1 MAKTTLL
8 IARHGNTFTPEQ
20 TPTRVGARTDL
31 SLVPSGQE
39 QARFLGRYL
48 SQENLIPDVI
58 FTSHLKRT
66 YEMAE
71 TACTEMGK
79 DIPAKRTEI
88 FNEIDYGPDE
98 NKTEEKVIA
107 RLGEQPLKDWDEK
120 AIVPDGWL
128 VDPDAI
134 IQGWKDFAAKIENDY
149 TGKTVL
155 VITSNGIARFAPH
168 LTGDFESFRAS
179 QNIKISTGAL
189 CILEKEDT
197 DSVWTITN
205 WNIKPKKVL
214 EETSAA

>member
-39 QARFLGRYL
+39 QARYLGRYL
-48 SQENLIPDVI
+48 EQHNLVPNVI

-71 TACTEMGK
+71 IACAEMERT
-79 DIPAKRTEI
+79 IPAERTEI

-98 NKTEEKVIA
+98 NKTEDEVIA

-120 AIVPDGWL
+120 GLVPDGWL
-128 VDPDAI
+128 VDPHGI
-134 IQGWKDFAAKIENDY
+134 IQSWKDFAEKIEQDY
-149 TGKTVL
+149 AGQIVL

-168 LTGDFESFRAS
+168 LTGDFEAFSNS
-179 QNIKISTGAL
+179 QQIKISTGAL
-189 CILEKEDT
+189 CVFEKNDSDT
-197 DSVWTITN
+197 FWTITE
-205 WNIKPKKVL
+205 WNTKPKKVL
-214 EETSAA
+214 EESSAA